1 MRQITLAMAIF
12 VSLSAAASAQTVS
25 SKTTQS
31 TEAGNNNY
39 AYVFAAPGVTAP
51 GGIGTLHVG
60 VGAEGFYKNG
70 AGGSFELGYLSDIKE
85 FKGGLGHFSLNGSY
99 HFLKSGNGKTV
110 PFITGGYTGF
120 FRSFYANGVNFG
132 GGVNYWF
139 KEKVGLRVEFR
150 DNVLIENG
158 TAHFLDFRV
167 GFAFR

>member
-1 MRQITLAMAIF
+1 MRQIALALTLV
-12 VSLSAAASAQTVS
+12 VSLSLAVMAQTVS
-25 SKTTQS
+25 PTVKQP

-51 GGIGTLHVG
+51 GGSGTFHLG

-70 AGGSFELGYLSDIKE
+70 AGGSFELGYLSDIRE
-85 FKGGLGHFSLNGSY
+85 FKDGLGQFSLNGSY

-139 KEKVGLRVEFR
+139 KEKVGLRFEFR
-150 DNVLIENG
+150 DNVLIESG
-158 TAHFLDFRV
+158 TTHFLNVRV